1 MNVSYGNGMERSDN
15 MAHYEKI
22 LEQVTLYQGKI
33 LNLRKDKVELENGRI
48 SYREVVEHN
57 GGVCV
62 LPITEDGNVLLVSQY
77 RYPYKE
83 EVLEAPAGKMDHPG
97 ENPLQCGKREL
108 EEETGYIA
116 EEYLDLGCLY
126 PSPGYTN
133 EIIHLYAAKKLTK
146 TAQKLDEGEFLD
158 VKTLGFEEAV
168 TLVLEGKI
176 MDSKTQAVLL
186 KAKLLGL
193 SK

>member
-1 MNVSYGNGMERSDN
+1 
-15 MAHYEKI
+15 MA
-22 LEQVTLYQGKI
+22 
-33 LNLRKDKVELENGRI
+33 
-48 SYREVVEHN
+48 
-57 GGVCV
+57 
-62 LPITEDGNVLLVSQY
+62 EDGNVLLVSQY
-77 RYPYKE
+77 RYPYQE
-83 EVLEAPAGKMDHPG
+83 EVLEAPAGKMDRPG

-108 EEETGYIA
+108 EEETGRLA
-116 EEYLDLGCLY
+116 EEYIDLGKLY

-158 VKTLGFEEAV
+158 VCEVKFEEAV
-168 TLVLEGKI
+168 NLVLEGKI

-193 SK
+193 CE